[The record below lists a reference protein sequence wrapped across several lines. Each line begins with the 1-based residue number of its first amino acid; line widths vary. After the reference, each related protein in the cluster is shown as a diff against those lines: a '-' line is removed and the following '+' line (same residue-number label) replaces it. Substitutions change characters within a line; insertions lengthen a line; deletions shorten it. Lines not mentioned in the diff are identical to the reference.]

1 MRLQAVEVA
10 RWLRRRVENVAVAL
24 LSVMFAT
31 FILQIFFRYVLNNPV
46 GWSEE
51 VIITTWL
58 WSVLWGAAFVL
69 RESEEIRFDIIYS
82 NIGEGARRVFTAVSG
97 LALIVL
103 YGISLPGAYSY
114 VSFMR
119 VERSAYLQVPISWLY
134 SVYVIFAVACVGRYC
149 WLVYQAVRGARSP
162 ATDPAQLVDSSVPVS
177 PFALCIVTIV
187 FLGTLGL
194 PIGHSMIAASILYLL
209 LSGLDLGTVAEQIL
223 HELFNSYVLL
233 AIPLFI
239 LAADLMNI
247 GSLTDRL
254 LQFCLVL
261 VGRFRGG
268 LGHVNVVANMIFA
281 GMSGSAIA
289 DAVGVGRIIIGMMT
303 KDGRYPVA
311 YAGAITASAA
321 IIGPIIPPSIP
332 MVLYALISD
341 TSIGYL
347 FLGGFV
353 PEIMLGVAFMTMNSV
368 IARRRNYPVEPPVP
382 LRKVPR
388 ITLRAFPALMLP
400 VILLF
405 GIYGGVMTPTEGAAA
420 AAFYALFASTVL
432 YRAVTWNQL
441 YGAILTSGKAS
452 TSIGILIAGA
462 LVFNYVVTSENI
474 PKSLQALM
482 SGYHLSAG
490 GFLLI
495 VNIVLLILG
504 CLLEGSTILLVV
516 VPIFIPTAKAL
527 GIDLVHFGVVVVV
540 NIMIGLLT
548 PPYGLLLFVL
558 ANMTKQPLTAIVRE
572 AAPFI
577 FTAIVLLAF
586 ITVVPESILWLPRL
600 MGYKG

>member
-1 MRLQAVEVA
+1 MPL
-10 RWLRRRVENVAVAL
+10 
-24 LSVMFAT
+24 
-31 FILQIFFRYVLNNPV
+31 
-46 GWSEE
+46 
-51 VIITTWL
+51 
-58 WSVLWGAAFVL
+58 
-69 RESEEIRFDIIYS
+69 
-82 NIGEGARRVFTAVSG
+82 
-97 LALIVL
+97 
-103 YGISLPGAYSY
+103 
-114 VSFMR
+114 
-119 VERSAYLQVPISWLY
+119 
-134 SVYVIFAVACVGRYC
+134 
-149 WLVYQAVRGARSP
+149 
-162 ATDPAQLVDSSVPVS
+162 S

-187 FLGTLGL
+187 GLGILGL
-194 PIGHSMIAASILYLL
+194 PIGHSMIVASVLYLL
-209 LSGLDLGTVAEQIL
+209 LSGLDLGTAAEQIL
-223 HELFNSYVLL
+223 NGLFNSYVLL

-239 LAADLMNI
+239 LAADLMNV
-247 GSLTDRL
+247 GTLTDRL

-289 DAVGVGRIIIGMMT
+289 DAVGIGRIIIGMMT
-303 KDGRYPVA
+303 RDGRYPVA

-353 PEIMLGVAFMTMNSV
+353 PGVMLGIAFMVMNS
-368 IARRRNYPVEPPVP
+368 ILARRRNYPVEPPVP
-382 LRKVPR
+382 ARDIPK

-420 AAFYALFASTVL
+420 AAFYALIASTVL
-432 YRAVTWNQL
+432 YRAVSWTQL
-441 YGAILTSGKAS
+441 YDAILASGKAT
-452 TSIGILIAGA
+452 TSIGMLIAGA
-462 LVFNYVVTSENI
+462 MVFNYVVTVENI
-474 PKSLQALM
+474 PASLSRLM
-482 SGYHLSAG
+482 AGYQLSAA
-490 GFLLI
+490 GFLLA
-495 VNIVLLILG
+495 VNVILLILG

-558 ANMTKQPLTAIVRE
+558 ANMTRQPLAAIVRE

-577 FTAIVLLAF
+577 LVALAVL
-586 ITVVPESILWLPRL
+586 ITISVFPDTILWLPRL
-600 MGYKG
+600 IGYRG

>member
-1 MRLQAVEVA
+1 MPL
-10 RWLRRRVENVAVAL
+10 
-24 LSVMFAT
+24 
-31 FILQIFFRYVLNNPV
+31 
-46 GWSEE
+46 
-51 VIITTWL
+51 
-58 WSVLWGAAFVL
+58 
-69 RESEEIRFDIIYS
+69 
-82 NIGEGARRVFTAVSG
+82 
-97 LALIVL
+97 
-103 YGISLPGAYSY
+103 
-114 VSFMR
+114 
-119 VERSAYLQVPISWLY
+119 
-134 SVYVIFAVACVGRYC
+134 
-149 WLVYQAVRGARSP
+149 
-162 ATDPAQLVDSSVPVS
+162 S
-177 PFALCIVTIV
+177 PFALCVITIV
-187 FLGTLGL
+187 LLGALGL

-209 LSGLDLGTVAEQIL
+209 LSGLDLGTAAEQIL
-223 HELFNSYVLL
+223 NGLFNSYVLL

-289 DAVGVGRIIIGMMT
+289 DAVGIGRIIIGMMT
-303 KDGRYPVA
+303 REGRYPIA

-353 PEIMLGVAFMTMNSV
+353 PGITLGIAFMIMNSI
-368 IARRRNYPVEPPVP
+368 IARRRNYPVEEKIP
-382 LRKVPR
+382 LRDVPR
-388 ITLRAFPALMLP
+388 ITIRAFPALMLP

-420 AAFYALFASTVL
+420 AAFYALLASTVL
-432 YRAVTWNQL
+432 YRAVTWKQL
-441 YGAILTSGKAS
+441 YEAILTSGKAT
-452 TSIGILIAGA
+452 TSIGMLIAGA
-462 LVFNYVVTSENI
+462 LVFNYVVTIENI
-474 PKSLQALM
+474 PSSLARLM
-482 SGYHLSAG
+482 GGYDLSAS
-490 GFLLI
+490 GFLLL
-495 VNIVLLILG
+495 VNVILLILG
-504 CLLEGSTILLVV
+504 CLLEGGTIILVV
-516 VPIFIPTAKAL
+516 LPIFIPTAKAL
-527 GIDLVHFGVVVVV
+527 GIDLVHFGVVCVV

-558 ANMTKQPLTAIVRE
+558 ANMTKQPLGAIVRE

-577 FTAIVLLAF
+577 FVSILVLAIIAIVPA
-586 ITVVPESILWLPRL
+586 SILWLPRY

>member
-1 MRLQAVEVA
+1 
-10 RWLRRRVENVAVAL
+10 
-24 LSVMFAT
+24 
-31 FILQIFFRYVLNNPV
+31 VLNP
-46 GWSEE
+46 
-51 VIITTWL
+51 
-58 WSVLWGAAFVL
+58 
-69 RESEEIRFDIIYS
+69 
-82 NIGEGARRVFTAVSG
+82 
-97 LALIVL
+97 
-103 YGISLPGAYSY
+103 
-114 VSFMR
+114 
-119 VERSAYLQVPISWLY
+119 
-134 SVYVIFAVACVGRYC
+134 FAV
-149 WLVYQAVRGARSP
+149 
-162 ATDPAQLVDSSVPVS
+162 
-177 PFALCIVTIV
+177 CIISISI
-187 FLGTLGL
+187 LAALGL
-194 PIGHSMIAASILYLL
+194 PIGHAMIVSSILYLL
-209 LSGLDLGTVAEQIL
+209 LAGLDLGTAAEQL
-223 HELFNSYVLL
+223 LNGLFNSYVLL
-233 AIPLFI
+233 AVPLFI

-289 DAVGVGRIIIGMMT
+289 DAVGIGRIIIGMMT
-303 KDGRYPVA
+303 KGGKYPVA

-341 TSIGYL
+341 ASIGFL

-353 PEIMLGVAFMTMNSV
+353 PGVMLGIGFMVMNTA
-368 IARRRNYPVEPPVP
+368 IARRRNYPIEPPIPVRDIP
-382 LRKVPR
+382 K
-388 ITLRAFPALMLP
+388 ITIRAFPALMLP

-405 GIYGGVMTPTEGAAA
+405 GIYGGVMTPTEAAA
-420 AAFYALFASTVL
+420 AAAAYALFAAAVL
-432 YRAVTWNQL
+432 YRAVSWKQL
-441 YGAILTSGKAS
+441 YDAILTSSKAT
-452 TSIGILIAGA
+452 TSVGILIAGA

-548 PPYGLLLFVL
+548 PPYGLLLFII
-558 ANMTKQPLTAIVRE
+558 ANMTKQPLSAIVRE

-577 FTAIVLLAF
+577 VMALVVLAI
-586 ITVVPESILWLPRL
+586 ITVVPESVLWLPKL

>member
-1 MRLQAVEVA
+1 ML
-10 RWLRRRVENVAVAL
+10 
-24 LSVMFAT
+24 
-31 FILQIFFRYVLNNPV
+31 
-46 GWSEE
+46 
-51 VIITTWL
+51 
-58 WSVLWGAAFVL
+58 
-69 RESEEIRFDIIYS
+69 
-82 NIGEGARRVFTAVSG
+82 
-97 LALIVL
+97 
-103 YGISLPGAYSY
+103 
-114 VSFMR
+114 
-119 VERSAYLQVPISWLY
+119 
-134 SVYVIFAVACVGRYC
+134 
-149 WLVYQAVRGARSP
+149 
-162 ATDPAQLVDSSVPVS
+162 S
-177 PFALCIVTIV
+177 PFAICIISISI
-187 FLGTLGL
+187 LAALGL
-194 PIGHSMIAASILYLL
+194 PIGHAMIVSSILYLL
-209 LSGLDLGTVAEQIL
+209 LAGLDLGTAAEQL
-223 HELFNSYVLL
+223 LNGLFKSYVLL
-233 AIPLFI
+233 AVPLFI

-289 DAVGVGRIIIGMMT
+289 DAVGIGRIIIGMMT
-303 KDGRYPVA
+303 RGGKYPTA

-341 TSIGYL
+341 ASIGFL

-353 PEIMLGVAFMTMNSV
+353 PGVMLGIGFMVMNTV
-368 IARRRNYPVEPPVP
+368 IARRRNYPIEPPIP
-382 LRKVPR
+382 MRDIPK
-388 ITLRAFPALMLP
+388 ITIRAFPALMLP

-405 GIYGGVMTPTEGAAA
+405 GIYGGVMTPTEAAA
-420 AAFYALFASTVL
+420 AAAAYALFASAVL
-432 YRAVTWNQL
+432 YRAVSWKQL
-441 YGAILTSGKAS
+441 YDAILASGKAT
-452 TSIGILIAGA
+452 TSVGILIAGA

-482 SGYHLSAG
+482 SGYNLSAG
-490 GFLLI
+490 GFLLM

-548 PPYGLLLFVL
+548 PPYGLLLFII
-558 ANMTKQPLTAIVRE
+558 ANMTKQPLSAIVRE

-577 FTAIVLLAF
+577 VMALVVLAIITALPE
-586 ITVVPESILWLPRL
+586 TVLWLPKL
-600 MGYKG
+600 VGYKG